1 MKLSL
6 PVILATITAA
16 LSIANAFTA
25 PKVSSSLS
33 SKSRTALKNQNGRGE
48 NNTDSSS
55 LARRPATTLST
66 TTFSQ
71 LGTEIDTVLP
81 ILLGEADDETDEADD
96 AVHLEMMMD
105 TTQYYV
111 PNVTIG
117 PMVCQALRE
126 HGLTTPIDVHLRR
139 SSGGS
144 STTTVVNHRSTLMG
158 DLIDAGVSHIIF
170 SF

>member
-6 PVILATITAA
+6 PVLLATITAA

-25 PKVSSSLS
+25 PQVSSSLS

-48 NNTDSSS
+48 NNHDSSS
-55 LARRPATTLST
+55 LARPATTLST

-71 LGTEIDTVLP
+71 LGAEIDTVLP
-81 ILLGEADDETDEADD
+81 ILLGEADETDYDD
-96 AVHLEMMMD
+96 AVHLEMTMD
-105 TTQYYV
+105 TNNQYYV
-111 PNVTIG
+111 PNLTIG
-117 PMVCQALRE
+117 PMVCQALRD
-126 HGLTTPIDVHLRR
+126 HGLTIPINAHL
-139 SSGGS
+139 SSGGGS
-144 STTTVVNHRSTLMG
+144 STTTMVNQSTLMG